1 MMKGGLSCCRH
12 LIIVK
17 KGSNSSSAR
26 KSHQSGPFF
35 QDILPVFEAL
45 RKDSYWADHNGEV
58 NKANVKCS
66 NAKLMNLSKKYIPT
80 SEGTAS
86 SYPKFHEFM
95 HIVDDMSRFGAPQS
109 FCAQQPELLLILAA
123 NHPDRRAQKCHK
135 GVVYEFQAA
144 QRLCYSFMI
153 NTVLDCIQN
162 GTPAP
167 PPKNQVN
174 TFLN

>member
-1 MMKGGLSCCRH
+1 LS
-12 LIIVK
+12 K
-17 KGSNSSSAR
+17 KEATVPVQEKR
-26 KSHQSGPFF
+26 HQSGPFF

-135 GVVYEFQAA
+135 GVVYNS
-144 QRLCYSFMI
+144 RLLKDFA
-153 NTVLDCIQN
+153 THL
-162 GTPAP
+162 
-167 PPKNQVN
+167 
-174 TFLN
+174 